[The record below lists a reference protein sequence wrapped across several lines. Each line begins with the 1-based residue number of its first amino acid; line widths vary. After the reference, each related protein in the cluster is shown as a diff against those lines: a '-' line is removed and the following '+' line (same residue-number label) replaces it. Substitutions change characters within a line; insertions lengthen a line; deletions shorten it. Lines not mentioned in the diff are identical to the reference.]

1 MYRVSDICE
10 RVGISR
16 STVLYYERIGMI
28 SPSRE
33 RNNGYR
39 LFSEQDF
46 NQLILI
52 RQLQK
57 AGLSLKEC
65 KSFLAGQVD
74 AELLENR
81 IFSLEQELLEM
92 ETAREVLCALYGK
105 VTGRSIKS
113 ETFSHRLNEWHI
125 KFDRQSSAAH
135 IQWLQQ
141 LGFSEKEALH
151 IRCVSRDLA
160 SNKEYME
167 QFFSV
172 YEQMKRPGPGSRKAT
187 LKGFRAIPPNADIN
201 RILDIGCGKGAAS
214 LVLAEACNAQITAVD
229 NHAPFLKSLKNK
241 SVKLGLVDR
250 ITPVNASMLE
260 LPYPDQSFDLLWAEG
275 TAYIMGVKNALREWK
290 RLLPI
295 GGYLFFSDAV
305 LTTDQPSPECVE
317 FWKAG
322 YPDMTTPENRQKLA
336 EQLGYR
342 VVDSFL
348 LPREDW
354 IAFYSDMQQ
363 QLEMVSKQFGS
374 SKAFSDMQKE
384 IRIGQLYGEEFSY
397 ICLMLQKL

>member
-10 RVGISR
+10 RVGLAR
-16 STVLYYERIGMI
+16 STLLYYERIGLVK
-28 SPSRE
+28 PSRE
-33 RNNGYR
+33 RSNGYR

-46 NQLILI
+46 NRLILI

-57 AGLSLKEC
+57 AGLSLQEC

-74 AELLENR
+74 AELLEQR
-81 IFSLEQELLEM
+81 LFKLEQELREM
-92 ETAREVLCALYGK
+92 ETAREVLSALYGK
-105 VTGRSIKS
+105 VTGHTVDIG
-113 ETFSHRLNEWHI
+113 TFSQRLNEWHI
-125 KFDRQSSAAH
+125 KFDKQSSAAH

-160 SNKEYME
+160 TNKAYME

-172 YEQMKRPGPGSRKAT
+172 YEQMERPGPGSRYATQKA
-187 LKGFRAIPPNADIN
+187 FSAIPSAADIN

-214 LVLAEACNAQITAVD
+214 LVLADVCNAQITAVD
-229 NHAPFLKSLKNK
+229 NHAPFLQSLK
-241 SVKLGLVDR
+241 SAIEKLGFADR
-250 ITPVNASMLE
+250 VTPVNASMLE

-275 TAYIMGVKNALREWK
+275 TAYIMGVENALREWK
-290 RLLPI
+290 RLLPV

-305 LTTDQPSPECVE
+305 LTTDQPSPECAE
-317 FWKAG
+317 FWQTG
-322 YPDMTTPENRQKLA
+322 YPDMTTPENRLKLA

-342 VVDSFL
+342 VLDSFL

-354 IAFYSDMQQ
+354 IAFYADMQQ
-363 QLEMVSKQFGS
+363 QLEVVSRQFGP
-374 SKAFSDMQKE
+374 SKAFSDMHTE